1 MNKKTLNENLQ
12 WVLDGNKYETIY
24 ELKIPTD
31 VQTMLLYNTND
42 LYLNPSQF
50 KALMSS
56 IDPSEKIYV
65 AQNDSDDIYEFE
77 SSVLYDEYQALN
89 IYSMTYLTSSSFD
102 WVVILDEN
110 LESGIGILA
119 AKNKLIED
127 YPLSYQE
134 TLNDI
139 QMMIEFHYRDAV
151 RNPHSIDNLVK
162 ILSLWH
168 GKDMIRICDECG
180 SEYLA
185 STSKMASLCPECAHV
200 LYGYENC
207 KHIFKDGKC
216 TLCLWDG
223 SRSDY
228 IKSLKQDEGQ

>member
-42 LYLNPSQF
+42 LCLNPSQF

-65 AQNDSDDIYEFE
+65 AQNNSDDIYKFE

-89 IYSMTYLTSSSFD
+89 LYSMTYLTSSSFD

-127 YPLSYQE
+127 FSLSYQE

-139 QMMIEFHYRDAV
+139 QMMIEFHHRDVV

-185 STSKMASLCPECAHV
+185 ATSKMSSLCPECAHV

-207 KHIFKDGKC
+207 DHVFKDGKC

-228 IKSLKQDEGQ
+228 INKLLKNSKG